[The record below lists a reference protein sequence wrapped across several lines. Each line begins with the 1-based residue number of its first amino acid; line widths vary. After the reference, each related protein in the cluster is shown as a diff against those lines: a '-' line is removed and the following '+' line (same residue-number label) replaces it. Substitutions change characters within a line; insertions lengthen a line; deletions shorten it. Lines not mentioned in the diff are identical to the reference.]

1 MNIRHI
7 FAAIQ
12 EAAPAHMAA
21 SWDRCGVQVAS
32 PVTEVARLGVAL
44 DPSSAS
50 IEKALAWGAQMVLTH
65 HPLGKTPRLPDSLD
79 DHRRALK
86 LLLERDAWLV
96 AAHTTLDCAPGGPA
110 AWLAD
115 ELGLADRAIVDP
127 QGASP
132 RVMAFYRE
140 VATDGFEGLNLPA
153 DIDVGRLH
161 FDRDALRHAPQGF
174 SCPETDWPK
183 LRANLDAN
191 QDVTGL
197 AGVVRLAEPAEPYGY
212 GIVGS
217 LPAPMAWEDFLALLW
232 RTVPRTFYTFIGAA
246 PATVRTVAYCTGS
259 GSSCA
264 AKAFA
269 KGADVFITGDVT
281 HHAALDIEPL
291 GLTIDVG
298 HRSLE
303 EEMMRRLAG
312 DFAGRF
318 SDKGLEVRFFESADP
333 LRASLNPTAIQ
344 P

>member
-1 MNIRHI
+1 MNIRDI
-7 FAAIQ
+7 FAAI
-12 EAAPAHMAA
+12 EHAAPAHMAA
-21 SWDRCGVQVAS
+21 QWDRCGVQVAS
-32 PVTEVARLGVAL
+32 PVTEVTRLAVAL
-44 DPSSAS
+44 DATSSS
-50 IEKALAWGAQMVLTH
+50 VEKALNWGAQMVLTH
-65 HPLGKTPRLPDSLD
+65 HPLGKTPRLPDTLG
-79 DHRRALK
+79 DHRAVLK
-86 LLLERDAWLV
+86 LLLEQDAWLV

-115 ELGLADRAIVDP
+115 ELGLTGRAIVDP
-127 QGASP
+127 QGVTP
-132 RVMAFYRE
+132 RVMALYRE
-140 VATDGFEGLNLPA
+140 VATDGFEGLNLPD
-153 DIDVGRLH
+153 DIDIGRLH

-183 LRANLDAN
+183 LRAYLDAN
-191 QDVTGL
+191 EDVTGL
-197 AGVVRLAEPAEPYGY
+197 AGVVRLAEPSEPFGY
-212 GIVGS
+212 GLVGT
-217 LPAPMAWEDFLALLW
+217 LPTPLAWEGFLAVL
-232 RTVPRTFYTFIGAA
+232 RRAVPRSFYTFIGAQ
-246 PATVRTVAYCTGS
+246 PDTVSTVAYCTGS

-318 SDKGLEVRFFESADP
+318 SEKGLEVRFFPSADP
-333 LRASLNPTAIQ
+333 MRAVLNPA
-344 P
+344 